1 MKSRIAVLVALVA
14 LAAAAERQPL
24 ERYQSII
31 DRQMFGELPN
41 DFDPSKMPSEVQKSS
56 SKSAKELSA
65 EQEKLKSA
73 IHFSVI
79 NVRGDGRIE
88 VGFTDNSNPKE
99 PQHYFIC
106 EGETAGGWTVEEA
119 DRETAT
125 MTISKDGVSL
135 ELKLGDNSAKGGGS
149 MKRTGEASGASAGSA
164 ARNSPLL
171 GNGAGGFISARR
183 RREQR
188 EAERE
193 AEDRKRREEEE
204 RKRAEERAADAEREE
219 QRAAEREEQRKQ
231 LLAIQEELR
240 RVRESKAA
248 EKAKEEES
256 ADNEAE

>member
-1 MKSRIAVLVALVA
+1 MKFRVAVLIALAALV
-14 LAAAAERQPL
+14 AAAERQPL

-31 DRQMFGELPN
+31 DRQMFGELPD
-41 DFDPSKMPSEVQKSS
+41 DFDPSKLPSEVQKTSS
-56 SKSAKELSA
+56 RAAKELSA

-79 NVRGDGRIE
+79 NVRADGRVE
-88 VGFTDNSNPKE
+88 VGFTDNTDPKE
-99 PQHYFIC
+99 PRHYFIC

-119 DRETAT
+119 DRDTAT

-149 MKRTGEASGASAGSA
+149 MKRSGESSAP
-164 ARNSPLL
+164 RNSPLL
-171 GNGAGGFISARR
+171 GNGAGGFVSARR

-188 EAERE
+188 EAE
-193 AEDRKRREEEE
+193 
-204 RKRAEERAADAEREE
+204 AAREE

-240 RVRESKAA
+240 RVRETKAA
-248 EKAKEEES
+248 EKEKEAES
-256 ADNEAE
+256 AGDDSE

>member
-1 MKSRIAVLVALVA
+1 MKFRVVVLIALAA

-31 DRQMFGELPN
+31 DRQMFGELPD
-41 DFDPSKMPSEVQKSS
+41 DFDPNKLPSEVQKTSARA
-56 SKSAKELSA
+56 AKELSA

-73 IHFSVI
+73 IHFSVL

-88 VGFTDNSNPKE
+88 VGFTDNTDPKE
-99 PQHYFIC
+99 PRHYFIC
-106 EGETAGGWTVEEA
+106 EGDTAGGWTVEEA
-119 DRETAT
+119 DAESAT

-135 ELKLGDNSAKGGGS
+135 ELRLGDNSAKGGGS
-149 MKRTGEASGASAGSA
+149 MKRSSESSAP
-164 ARNSPLL
+164 RNSPLL

-188 EAERE
+188 EAEAA
-193 AEDRKRREEEE
+193 AEDRKRREEED
-204 RKRAEERAADAEREE
+204 RKRAEERAAEAEREE

-240 RVRESKAA
+240 RVREAKS
-248 EKAKEEES
+248 EKAKEDGG
-256 ADNEAE
+256 ADNESE

>member
-1 MKSRIAVLVALVA
+1 MKFATAVLAAIAA

-31 DRQMFGELPN
+31 DRQMFGALPN
-41 DFDPSKMPSEVQKSS
+41 DFDPSKLPSEVQKSS
-56 SKSAKELSA
+56 RSEKELTA
-65 EQEKLKSA
+65 EQEKLRSA

-79 NVRGDGRIE
+79 NVRSDGRVE
-88 VGFTDNSNPKE
+88 VGFTDNTDPKE
-99 PQHYFIC
+99 PRHYFIC

-119 DRETAT
+119 DRDTAT

-149 MKRTGEASGASAGSA
+149 MKRSGESSAP
-164 ARNSPLL
+164 RNSPLL
-171 GNGAGGFISARR
+171 GNGAGGFVSARR

-188 EAERE
+188 EAEAA
-193 AEDRKRREEEE
+193 AEDKKRREEEE
-204 RKRAEERAADAEREE
+204 RKRAEEREAEAAREE

-240 RVRESKAA
+240 RVRETKAA
-248 EKAKEEES
+248 EKAKEDDG
-256 ADNEAE
+256 ADNDSE

>member
-1 MKSRIAVLVALVA
+1 MKFRVAVLIALAALV
-14 LAAAAERQPL
+14 AAAERQPL

-31 DRQMFGELPN
+31 DRQMFGELPD
-41 DFDPSKMPSEVQKSS
+41 DFDPSKLPSEVQKTSS
-56 SKSAKELSA
+56 RAAKELSA

-79 NVRGDGRIE
+79 NIRADGRVE
-88 VGFTDNSNPKE
+88 VGFTDNTDPKE
-99 PQHYFIC
+99 PRHYFIC
-106 EGETAGGWTVEEA
+106 EGDTAGGWTVEEA
-119 DRETAT
+119 DPDTAT

-149 MKRTGEASGASAGSA
+149 MKRSSESSAP
-164 ARNSPLL
+164 RNSPLL

-188 EAERE
+188 EAEAA
-193 AEDRKRREEEE
+193 AEDKKRREEEE
-204 RKRAEERAADAEREE
+204 RRRAEERAEERAAEAAREE

-240 RVRESKAA
+240 RVRETKAA
-248 EKAKEEES
+248 EKEKEAES
-256 ADNEAE
+256 AGDDSE